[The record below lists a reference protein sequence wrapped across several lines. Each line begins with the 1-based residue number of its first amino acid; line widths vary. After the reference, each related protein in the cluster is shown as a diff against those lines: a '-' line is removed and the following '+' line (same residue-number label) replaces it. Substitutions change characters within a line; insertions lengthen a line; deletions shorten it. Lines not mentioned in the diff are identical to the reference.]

1 MRTPRSLAFLCPLAV
16 ALALSGCSG
25 LATTWLPK
33 WGSRKAPS
41 AREALGVQ
49 EGDERFREITDDTLD
64 ADLSRPRNG
73 IRLSLRTDKQSYR
86 INEPIMVDLRLENVG
101 ASQGRDKARD
111 IPVYFEPVA
120 RTRDGAA
127 VEWLFKFQIRS
138 EPDQRLVYQSPD
150 VKVADADRAEYY
162 HYVTLPPQSFVG
174 RRFIFWPARAR
185 GLLQPGRY
193 SLVAAYTVDEDSA
206 YVIINRHLTAQQVEA
221 LGTGLAYVRVWTGQV
236 FSNRAIFQ
244 VQRKKWLGLF

>member
-1 MRTPRSLAFLCPLAV
+1 MRTPRLLALLPPLAI
-16 ALALSGCSG
+16 ALSLSGCSW
-25 LATTWLPK
+25 LPRTWLPK
-33 WGSRKAPS
+33 WAGAKAPS
-41 AREALGVQ
+41 AREVLGVQ
-49 EGDERFREITDDTLD
+49 EGDERFRDVTDDTLD
-64 ADLSRPRNG
+64 AELSRPRNG
-73 IRLSLRTDKQSYR
+73 IRLSLRTDKPAYK
-86 INEPIMVDLRLENVG
+86 INEAIMVDVRLENVG
-101 ASQGRDKARD
+101 ASQGPDKARD

-150 VKVADADRAEYY
+150 IKVPDADRAEYY
-162 HYVTLPPQSFVG
+162 HYVSLPPHSFVG
-174 RRFIFWPARAR
+174 RRFVFWPSRAR
-185 GLLQPGRY
+185 GLLKPGRY
-193 SLVAAYTVDEDSA
+193 SLIAAYTVDEDSA

-236 FSNRAIFQ
+236 FSNRVVFQ